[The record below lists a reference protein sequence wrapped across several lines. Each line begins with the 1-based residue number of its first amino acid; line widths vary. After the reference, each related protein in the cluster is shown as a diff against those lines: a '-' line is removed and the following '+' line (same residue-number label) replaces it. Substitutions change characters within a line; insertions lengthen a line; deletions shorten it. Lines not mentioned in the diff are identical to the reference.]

1 MNKNDF
7 ELIRKLVQRKDYETL
22 RKIRIKHVNRI

>member
-7 ELIRKLVQRKDYETL
+7 ELIRRLVQSKDYEAL
-22 RKIRIKHVNRI
+22 KKIKIKHE

>member
-7 ELIRKLVQRKDYETL
+7 ELIKRLVLSKDYETL